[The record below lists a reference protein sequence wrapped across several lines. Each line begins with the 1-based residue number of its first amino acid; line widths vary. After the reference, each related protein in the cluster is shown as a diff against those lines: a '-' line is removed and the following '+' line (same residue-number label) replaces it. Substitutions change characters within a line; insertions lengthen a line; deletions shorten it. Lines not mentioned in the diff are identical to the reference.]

1 MHLYPND
8 ALNNIEF
15 QKIQTLLIDLCQME
29 ASKKLSSRLK
39 ASNVRRQVEFW
50 LHQSQEYKI
59 ILNSN
64 DYFPAQFTNTL
75 EKELQLL
82 TIENSVLQADEI
94 NKIRDLS
101 LDIQDKLH
109 WFKGKEEL
117 FPHLYFLLEDTYYEK
132 TIAES
137 IYPIIDQK
145 NQIKDNA
152 SKELSLIRAE
162 LEQARTQSRK
172 LLDQTIRQ
180 YAKSGYLADVTEN
193 FLNGRRT
200 IGILAEYKRIA
211 KGIIHGVSESQK
223 TVFIEPENLI
233 PIQNRIYEL
242 EIEEEREI
250 YNILRA
256 LTAHLAP
263 YHDLISHYYHRT
275 IVFDFIRAKA
285 LLALQLN
292 AQLPR
297 ISNHPHIT
305 LVEAYHP
312 ILWLQNQQKKQKTHP
327 TSLHLDRKERILII
341 SGPNAGGKTVTMK
354 TVALLQ
360 YMLQCGLLIPCSE
373 RSELGIFKQ
382 MMVHIGDTQSIENEL
397 STYSAHL
404 NDMKYFLN
412 FATGSTLFFIDE
424 LGSGSD
430 PLLGGAFAESMV
442 EYLSRKHALGII
454 TTHYLN
460 LKVMAGKISGIINGA
475 MTFDEKNL
483 QPLYQLVIGKP
494 GSSYTFEI
502 AQRVGLPMD
511 IIQRAKTL
519 AQTEHIELDELLH
532 QSEKRSIDL
541 QKKEAQLQDLIDY
554 HKKQIEVYTDLID
567 EKKHQ
572 QKIAYLRLENKIKQ
586 EELDYLKDMERKFK
600 QIIND
605 WKKSDNKKEVIQSAE
620 QILFKRKHITAN
632 QKMAQKTDK
641 NFKFV
646 AKQPEIGDLVRN
658 ENNHQVGTLIEL
670 NEGKAIVRIGKM
682 PFHVQINEWVVV
694 APKTRKKKSKPQQS

>member
-15 QKIQTLLIDLCQME
+15 HKIQNILMDLCEME
-29 ASKKLSSRLK
+29 ASKKLSTRLK
-39 ASNVRRQVEFW
+39 ASNVRKQVEFW
-50 LHQSQEYKI
+50 LNQSQEYKL
-59 ILNSN
+59 ILSSN
-64 DYFPAQFTNTL
+64 DYLPSQFTDSL
-75 EKELQLL
+75 EKELKLL
-82 TIENSVLQADEI
+82 TIENSVLQAEEI
-94 NKIRDLS
+94 NKIRRLAI
-101 LDIQDKLH
+101 DIQDKLH
-109 WFKGKEEL
+109 WFKGKEDL
-117 FPHLYFLLEDTYYEK
+117 YPHLYYLLEETYYEK
-132 TIAES
+132 AIADS
-137 IYPIIDQK
+137 IYPIIDQR
-145 NQIKDNA
+145 NQIKDHA
-152 SKELSLIRAE
+152 SKELSHIRAE
-162 LEQARTQSRK
+162 LEQARSQSRK
-172 LLDQTIRQ
+172 LFDQLVRQ
-180 YAKSGYLADVTEN
+180 YGKSGYLADVTEN

-223 TVFIEPENLI
+223 TVFIEPEPLI
-233 PIQNRIYEL
+233 PLQNRIYEL
-242 EIEEEREI
+242 EIEEQREV
-250 YNILRA
+250 YNILKD
-256 LTAHLAP
+256 LTAFLAP
-263 YHDLISHYYHRT
+263 YQDLISHYYHRT
-275 IVFDFIRAKA
+275 IVFDFIKAKA
-285 LLALQLN
+285 KLAIQLN

-297 ISNHPHIT
+297 ISNHPNIT
-305 LVEAYHP
+305 LLEAFHP
-312 ILWLQNQQKKQKTHP
+312 VLWLQNHKKGQITHP

-404 NDMKYFLN
+404 TDMKYFLD

-430 PLLGGAFAESMV
+430 PLLGGAFAEAMV
-442 EYLSRKHALGII
+442 EHLSRKHALGII

-460 LKVMAGKISGIINGA
+460 LKVMAGKVSGIINGA

-483 QPLYQLVIGKP
+483 QPLYQLVLGKP

-532 QSEKRSIDL
+532 QSEKRSVDL
-541 QKKEAQLQDLIDY
+541 KKKETHLKELIDY
-554 HKKQIEVYTDLID
+554 HHQQIETYTELID
-567 EKKHQ
+567 QRKHQ
-572 QKIAYLRLENKIKQ
+572 QKMAYLRLENKIKQ

-605 WKKSDNKKEVIQSAE
+605 WKKSEDKKEVIHSAE
-620 QILFKRKHITAN
+620 QILFKRKQITAN
-632 QKMAQKTDK
+632 QKIARKTDK
-641 NFKFV
+641 NYKFV
-646 AKQPEIGDLVRN
+646 AKAPEVGDLVRN
-658 ENNHQVGTLIEL
+658 ETNHQVGTLIEL
-670 NEGKAIVRIGKM
+670 KEGKAVVRIGKM

-694 APKTRKKKSKPQQS
+694 APKSRKNKSKK